1 MGLYGLKEIFQ
12 LAKQLEENGQLYYE
26 TAAAKSNDP
35 NVSSLCSEIAKQES
49 KHLEKLK
56 NMEHLLLANEHMKR
70 LTWEELSWLQLELE
84 DGVLP
89 DFQELSHF
97 INEATT
103 TEILLRA
110 IQMESDGMAF
120 YSNLMPEVNSHC
132 ADLLQGLIEE
142 ENNCKPAQEWACSGG
157 QCELV

>member
-26 TAAAKSNDP
+26 TAAAECNDP
-35 NVSSLCSEIAKQES
+35 NVSSLCSKIAKQEA

-56 NMEHLLLANEHMKR
+56 SMEHLLLTDEHMKR
-70 LTWEELSWLQLELE
+70 LTWEELTWLQLELE

-103 TEILLRA
+103 TEILARA
-110 IQMESDGMAF
+110 IQMESDSMTF
-120 YSNLMPEVNSHC
+120 YSNLISEVDPNYTG
-132 ADLLQGLIEE
+132 LLEELVKE
-142 ENNCKPAQEWACSGG
+142 ENQHIEWLTSTKGD
-157 QCELV
+157 LVK